1 MKVEEAFQSVLQ
13 QVRSRLELKSKLH
26 RKRIL
31 LQNLEHISLT
41 LNKIEKLLGGEGSD
55 VHNHARSS
63 VEFQNQELVFFGKGY
78 SRDCIEDHLICVTW
92 YIYHSC

>member
-1 MKVEEAFQSVLQ
+1 MFDLSALQVVKVEEAFQSVLQ

-55 VHNHARSS
+55 VR
-63 VEFQNQELVFFGKGY
+63 Y
-78 SRDCIEDHLICVTW
+78 DHCTATFVTFTFTLKA
-92 YIYHSC
+92 

>member
-55 VHNHARSS
+55 VRYDHCALQPKLYYTVIFCTQSLIF
-63 VEFQNQELVFFGKGY
+63 EF
-78 SRDCIEDHLICVTW
+78 
-92 YIYHSC
+92 

>member
-1 MKVEEAFQSVLQ
+1 MCDLSAHQVVKVEEAFQSVLQ

-55 VHNHARSS
+55 VRYDQCTATQPMLYFTVISCTQS
-63 VEFQNQELVFFGKGY
+63 LISEF
-78 SRDCIEDHLICVTW
+78 
-92 YIYHSC
+92 

>member
-1 MKVEEAFQSVLQ
+1 MFDLSALQVVKVEEAFQSVLQ

-55 VHNHARSS
+55 VR
-63 VEFQNQELVFFGKGY
+63 Y
-78 SRDCIEDHLICVTW
+78 DHCALQPKLHL
-92 YIYHSC
+92 HSKLDFRVLTLTL

>member
-1 MKVEEAFQSVLQ
+1 MFDLSALQVVKVEEAFQSVLQ

-55 VHNHARSS
+55 VR
-63 VEFQNQELVFFGKGY
+63 Y
-78 SRDCIEDHLICVTW
+78 DHCTVT
-92 YIYHSC
+92 